1 MAIKN
6 YDDVNGFKLDVL
18 KEIGSIGTGNAA
30 TALSSVLSQKIEMS
44 LPEVKIMDYNKAIKE
59 MGGAERIVNGVL
71 VAFSGEI
78 NGLMLYMQ
86 DIDLINVVLERL
98 LNDRKISDYTELTE
112 LDMSALIEVANII
125 ISSYVNAIS
134 SLTGI
139 TIQLSVPAI
148 CTNMLGAIVAVPMA
162 EYGYE
167 TDKIMSIGGN
177 FKCNGKEVYS
187 RLMMLPEIESLN
199 FLMKKLG
206 VESE

>member
-1 MAIKN
+1 MTIKK
-6 YDDVNGFKLDVL
+6 YEDMDSFELDVL
-18 KEIGSIGTGNAA
+18 REIGSIGTGNAA

-59 MGGAERIVNGVL
+59 MGGAERIVCGEL

-78 NGLMLYMQ
+78 NGIMLYMQ
-86 DIDLINVVLERL
+86 DMDLINVVLEKL
-98 LNDRKISDYTELTE
+98 LNGRRINDYMELNE
-112 LDMSALIEVANII
+112 LDTSALIEIGNII
-125 ISSYVNAIS
+125 ISSYINAIS
-134 SLTGI
+134 TLTGI
-139 TIQLSVPAI
+139 SVHLSVPAI
-148 CTNMLGAIVAVPMA
+148 CTNMLGAIVSVPMA

-167 TDKIMSIGGN
+167 SDKIMTIGGN

-187 RLMMLPEIESLN
+187 RLLMLPDMKSLD